1 MMDNFQW
8 DKDKHYTWYN
18 QWDFKTPRTYR
29 ERYGVNYQ
37 AGESF
42 ENEDVASNRFVVVVL
57 LLILIYGGYI
67 WTN

>member
-1 MMDNFQW
+1 MDNWGW

-29 ERYGVNYQ
+29 ERYGVDYKPS
-37 AGESF
+37 ESF
-42 ENEDVASNRFVVVVL
+42 EDEDIASNRFIVLVL
-57 LLILIYGGYI
+57 LLILLYGGYI